1 MQEKARGVVLR
12 VLKYSDS
19 ASVAD
24 IYTDTRGTVSF
35 IVRIPKSRK
44 AVVKGV
50 FFRPLSILELDFEFR
65 PKASLQHVRDVRF
78 AYAYRS
84 LPFDPCKAAIGL
96 FLSEVLSRVLKHEA
110 SGGPLF
116 EYVGYSLQWLDAASR
131 GFANFHLVFLTRL
144 TRFLGFYP
152 NVEGWHE
159 GDYFDMANACF
170 VPVRPFHHACL
181 EPREAAL
188 IPLFMRM
195 NYDSMRFFAMNRRE
209 RDRYAEVLE
218 AYYRLHVPEFPEL
231 KSLDVLREVFA

>member
-1 MQEKARGVVLR
+1 MQEKAKGVVLR
-12 VLKYSDS
+12 ALRYGDNGLV
-19 ASVAD
+19 VD

-35 IVRIPKSRK
+35 LVRVPKSRK
-44 AVVKGV
+44 AAVKGV
-50 FFRPLSILELDFEFR
+50 FFRPLSLLELDFEFR
-65 PKASLQHVRDVRF
+65 AKASLQHVRDVRF

-84 LPFDPCKAAIGL
+84 LPYDPCKSAIAL
-96 FLSEVLSRVLKHEA
+96 FLSEVLSRVLRHEA
-110 SGGPLF
+110 AGSPLF
-116 EYVGYSLQWLDAASR
+116 DYLVFSLQWLDAAGRAYSS
-131 GFANFHLVFLTRL
+131 FHLVFLTRL

-152 NVEGWHE
+152 NVDGWHE
-159 GDYFDMANACF
+159 GDYFDMVNACF
-170 VPVRPFHHACL
+170 VPLRPFHHAFL

-231 KSLDVLREVFA
+231 KSLDVLKEIFA

>member
-1 MQEKARGVVLR
+1 MLQKTKAVALHCI
-12 VLKYSDS
+12 KYSDTAVIATLYTETS
-19 ASVAD
+19 GRASFLVP
-24 IYTDTRGTVSF
+24 VS
-35 IVRIPKSRK
+35 RSRK

-84 LPFDPCKAAIGL
+84 LPFDPRKAAIGL